1 MGGRDVT
8 AGPVRIGGRRR
19 WVAETTPKTRR
30 AGRNIPALDGIR
42 AVAVLLV
49 LAEHGGVPGVPG
61 GFLGVD
67 VFFVLSGFLITSL
80 LLDELGRTGRI
91 SLRDF
96 WVRRARRLLPALL
109 IVVAAVLVARAL
121 FPPDSITGLR
131 DDAVAAFLWMAN
143 WAFVA
148 QGTDY
153 FSQGSPPSPLQ
164 HMWSLGVEEQ
174 FYLVWPLLIVA
185 VALLLLTARKA
196 APALAVVRWTVF
208 GLALAG
214 AAASATLALRW
225 VSEENVNRVYFG
237 TDTRVQALLIGAAA
251 AALLVRDWSALTSG
265 VTVLRNRWIRWA
277 ARLASVAGIAV
288 LAFVAHRA
296 TGAVADFRAG
306 LLIAVAVGAVL
317 VVVPVALDQ
326 RGPVARVL
334 ALPPLVWLGAIS
346 YGVYLWHWPVFLVL
360 NGERTGWTGWP
371 LFAVRCAVTLAFA
384 ALSWWAIE
392 QPVQRWRP
400 SSVPMLRLATATA
413 ATAAVLTATFV
424 RVDIAAP
431 LDDPLDISSA
441 AMVMP
446 EVPVLVGS
454 GVDDSATPTVAVFG
468 DSVAWT
474 LMRYFPPTPELHLA
488 DYTTIGCG
496 IARGGP
502 YRMTGQELTQK
513 PECDTWPSRWAQRIE
528 HSRPDTVLLMIGRWE
543 IVDRMH
549 DGDWANV
556 GEDAYDEYLRGELN
570 RALDIVSAT
579 GANVV
584 VTTAPYS
591 RRAERSD
598 GSLYPED
605 RPARTDAWNALVRE
619 VAAER
624 PNVTVL
630 DLNKKMGPGGYYQN
644 RVDGIRLRG
653 DGLHPTPEAVEW
665 LAPWLISALEDS
677 ALQDRAPKKS
687 SPSTTPPGR

>member
-1 MGGRDVT
+1 MT
-8 AGPVRIGGRRR
+8 AGPVRVGGRRR
-19 WVAETTPKTRR
+19 WVAEPTPKSRR
-30 AGRNIPALDGIR
+30 QGRNIAALDGIR
-42 AVAVLLV
+42 AIAVLLV
-49 LAEHGGVPGVPG
+49 LAEHGGLPGVPG

-80 LLDELGRTGRI
+80 LLDELGRTGRV

-96 WVRRARRLLPALL
+96 WIRRFKRLLPALL
-109 IVVAAVLVARAL
+109 VVVAAVLAVRSL
-121 FPPDSITGLR
+121 FPPDAITGLR
-131 DDAVAAFLWMAN
+131 DDAVAAFLWAAN

-153 FSQGSPPSPLQ
+153 FSEGSPPSPLQ

-185 VALLLLTARKA
+185 VALVLLSVRKTA
-196 APALAVVRWTVF
+196 PGLNVVRWTVF

-214 AAASATLALRW
+214 AAASATLAIRW
-225 VSEENVNRVYFG
+225 VSEENLNRVYFG

-251 AALLVRDWSALTSG
+251 AALLVRDWSA
-265 VTVLRNRWIRWA
+265 VTAGGAVLRNRWVRWA
-277 ARLASVAGIAV
+277 ARLMSVVGVAV
-288 LAFVAHRA
+288 LALVAHRA
-296 TGAVADFRAG
+296 TGSVDDFRSG
-306 LLIAVAVGAVL
+306 LLIVVAAGALL

-326 RGPVARVL
+326 RGPLARVL

-346 YGVYLWHWPVFLVL
+346 YGVYLWHWPVFLLL

-371 LFAVRCAVTLAFA
+371 LFGLRCVVTLALA

-392 QPVQRWRP
+392 QPVQKWRP
-400 SSVPMLRLATATA
+400 SSVPMLRLGTAIA
-413 ATAAVLTATFV
+413 ATAAVATVTFV
-424 RVDIAAP
+424 KVDVTPAVEE
-431 LDDPLDISSA
+431 PLDISSA

-446 EVPVLVGS
+446 EVPVLVGP
-454 GVDDSATPTVAVFG
+454 GTNDPATHTVAVFG

-549 DGDWANV
+549 DGEWAHV
-556 GEDAYDEYLRGELN
+556 GEDDYDDYLRGELN
-570 RALDIVSAT
+570 RALDVVSAT
-579 GANVV
+579 GARVV

-605 RPARTDAWNALVRE
+605 RPARTDEWNALVRE
-619 VAAER
+619 VAKDR
-624 PNVTVL
+624 PNVSVL

-644 RVDGIRLRG
+644 RIDGIRLRG

-665 LAPWLISALEDS
+665 LAPWLIDALEE
-677 ALQDRAPKKS
+677 AAPKKP
-687 SPSTTPPGR
+687 SPSTTPTGP

>member
-1 MGGRDVT
+1 MT
-8 AGPVRIGGRRR
+8 AGPVRVGGRRR
-19 WVAETTPKTRR
+19 WVAEASPSRR
-30 AGRNIPALDGIR
+30 PSGSRSIPALDGLR
-42 AVAVLLV
+42 AIAVLLV

-67 VFFVLSGFLITSL
+67 IFFVLSGFLITSL

-91 SLRDF
+91 SLREF
-96 WVRRARRLLPALL
+96 WIRRARRLLPALL
-109 IVVAAVLVARAL
+109 IVVAAVLVARQL
-121 FPPDSITGLR
+121 FPPDAIGELR
-131 DDAVAAFLWMAN
+131 TDAVAAFLWVAN

-153 FSQGSPPSPLQ
+153 FSRGSPPSPLQ

-174 FYLVWPLLIVA
+174 FYLLWPLLIVA
-185 VALLLLTARKA
+185 AALLLLAVRKVTPGLRA
-196 APALAVVRWTVF
+196 VRWAVF
-208 GLALAG
+208 VLALGG
-214 AAASATLALRW
+214 AAASAAWAILL
-225 VSEENVNRVYFG
+225 VSEQNLNRVYFG

-251 AALLVRDWSALTSG
+251 AALLVRDWSS
-265 VTVLRNRWIRWA
+265 VTAGGNHLKSRWVRWA
-277 ARLASVAGIAV
+277 ARLASLVGVAV
-288 LAFVAHRA
+288 LAVAAHRA
-296 TGAVADFRAG
+296 TGDVDDFRHG
-306 LLIAVAVGAVL
+306 LLIATAVGAVL

-334 ALPPLVWLGAIS
+334 ALPPLVWLGVIS

-360 NGERTGWTGWP
+360 NGERTGWSGWS
-371 LFAVRCAVTLAFA
+371 LFAVRCAVTLALA
-384 ALSWWAIE
+384 AASWWVIE
-392 QPVQRWRP
+392 QPVQKWRP
-400 SSVPMLRLATATA
+400 ASVPMLRLATAVA
-413 ATAAVLTATFV
+413 ATAAVVTATFV
-424 RVDIAAP
+424 RVDVAP
-431 LDDPLDISSA
+431 AQDDSLDISSA

-446 EVPVLVGS
+446 ERAVVVGP
-454 GVDDSATPTVAVFG
+454 GAVHPGTPSAAVFG

-474 LMRYFPPTPELHLA
+474 LMRYFPQTPELRMA

-502 YRMTGQELTQK
+502 YRTTGQELNQK
-513 PECDTWPSRWAQRIE
+513 PECDTWPERWAQRIQ
-528 HSRPDTVLLMIGRWE
+528 HSRPDSVLLMIGRWE

-549 DGDWANV
+549 DGEWTHV
-556 GEDAYDEYLRGELN
+556 GDDDYDAYLKSELT
-570 RALDIVSAT
+570 RALDILGST
-579 GANVV
+579 GAHVV

-605 RPARTDAWNALVRE
+605 RPARTNAWNALLRE
-619 VAAER
+619 VAGDR

-630 DLNKKMGPGGYYQN
+630 DLNKKMGPGGAYTN

-665 LAPWLISALEDS
+665 LAPWLVAALS
-677 ALQDRAPKKS
+677 K
-687 SPSTTPPGR
+687 